1 MSLFG
6 GNKMK
11 KTISIE
17 GMSCNHC
24 VAHVKEALEGLEGVT
39 SVKVNLDKKCASI
52 ESKSEVKDE
61 GIKSVIEEAGYDVT
75 KIEE

>member
-52 ESKSEVKDE
+52 ESKLEVKDE
-61 GIKSVIEEAGYDVT
+61 AIKSVIEEAGYDVT

>member
-1 MSLFG
+1 
-6 GNKMK
+6 MK

-52 ESKSEVKDE
+52 ESKLEVKDE
-61 GIKSVIEEAGYDVT
+61 AIKSVIEEAGYDVT

>member
-6 GNKMK
+6 GKKIK

-24 VAHVKEALEGLEGVT
+24 VAHVKEALEGLDGIT
-39 SVKVNLDKKCASI
+39 SVKVDLGKKCALI
-52 ESKSEVKDE
+52 ESKSEIKDE
-61 GIKSVIEEAGYDVT
+61 AIKSAIEDAGYDVT
-75 KIEE
+75 NIEE

>member
-6 GNKMK
+6 GKKIK

-39 SVKVNLDKKCASI
+39 TVKVDLDKKCASI

-61 GIKSVIEEAGYDVT
+61 AIKSVIEDAGYDVT
-75 KIEE
+75 KIEQ

>member
-1 MSLFG
+1 M
-6 GNKMK
+6 NKK
-11 KTISIE
+11 ILIE

-39 SVKVNLDKKCASI
+39 SVEVNLEGKYATVETNVSND
-52 ESKSEVKDE
+52 VLKDA
-61 GIKSVIEEAGYDVT
+61 IEEEGYDVI

>member
-6 GNKMK
+6 GKKMK

-52 ESKSEVKDE
+52 ESKLEVKDE
-61 GIKSVIEEAGYDVT
+61 AIKSVIEEAGYDVT

>member
-1 MSLFG
+1 MGLFG
-6 GNKMK
+6 GSKIK

-17 GMSCNHC
+17 GMTCNHC

-39 SVKVNLDKKCASI
+39 SVKVKLDKKCASI

-61 GIKSVIEEAGYDVT
+61 AIKSAIEEAGYNVA